1 MSLFF
6 DGGVNGI
13 LRRSQL
19 KLDSSG
25 YNQLQTTFP
34 NVSISNSLQLAP
46 GSNFAPRT
54 SAGVE
59 FVVQLPIVQA
69 PFRVYWAFN
78 PTLYSHTVT
87 APSSGFY
94 LSDAFKNSLP
104 PGVYDLQIAPYLNNL
119 LSSPQKVDFNERR
132 STFKFSVNR
141 TF

>member
-1 MSLFF
+1 
-6 DGGVNGI
+6 
-13 LRRSQL
+13 
-19 KLDSSG
+19 
-25 YNQLQTTFP
+25 
-34 NVSISNSLQLAP
+34 
-46 GSNFAPRT
+46 
-54 SAGVE
+54 
-59 FVVQLPIVQA
+59 VQLPIVQA

-87 APSSGFY
+87 APSSSFY